1 MHHAPNAV
9 AVSVACSLLVS
20 NPFAICQR
28 RFAVRL
34 PLPGDV
40 GAIHLRLAGE
50 VGLLRDYLQQLAT
63 RRSKRCRE
71 RCALKVRGAVKHLFS
86 EAFFDCE

>member
-1 MHHAPNAV
+1 
-9 AVSVACSLLVS
+9 
-20 NPFAICQR
+20 
-28 RFAVRL
+28 
-34 PLPGDV
+34 
-40 GAIHLRLAGE
+40 LAGE